1 MCKHLLWCYSCGCIR
16 NIQTQTCENIRQ
28 DGKCEDHVWNAED
41 GKGPCP
47 HDALTAF
54 NPYCTVAIVKKPFE
68 DTEVQLTEQAET
80 QSPRLMSLSSEV
92 PTNERNQAIIEMGL
106 DQLTS
111 VELHSKQQV
120 AEEDLFGVSPSS
132 EGQPSRPTLQVDVNL
147 SRRSSI
153 EHGLAEQTETPIQA
167 VIQTGRQLLDR
178 IPESYSRMHTEATMS
193 PAIPKNPSRK
203 PSDSLK
209 SQIPRPG
216 TPSLIPH
223 PGRGLTGKT
232 PTTAPKPNR
241 RTPSCASEIKDPA
254 DEMPLFLTKDSKQ
267 PIPVRKVTGSNSGKA
282 TGVSKLQ
289 QPKKW
294 Q

>member
-1 MCKHLLWCYSCGCIR
+1 MCKHLLWCYSC
-16 NIQTQTCENIRQ
+16 
-28 DGKCEDHVWNAED
+28 DHVWNAED

-47 HDALTAF
+47 HDALAAF

-68 DTEVQLTEQAET
+68 DAEVQLTEQAET
-80 QSPRLMSLSSEV
+80 QSPRPMSGDSEV
-92 PTNERNQAIIEMGL
+92 PTNEGNQAITEMGL
-106 DQLTS
+106 DRLTL

-120 AEEDLFGVSPSS
+120 AEEDPFGVSPSS
-132 EGQPSRPTLQVDVNL
+132 EKQSSRPTLQVDVNL
-147 SRRSSI
+147 GRRSSL
-153 EHGLAEQTETPIQA
+153 EHGLRLTEQTETPIQA

-178 IPESYSRMHTEATMS
+178 IPESYSRMHTEATTN

-203 PSDSLK
+203 PLDSLK

-223 PGRGLTGKT
+223 PGWGLTAKT
-232 PTTAPKPNR
+232 PTTASKPSSR
-241 RTPSCASEIKDPA
+241 ALSYGSEIKDLA
-254 DEMPLFLTKDSKQ
+254 DEMPVFLTKDSKQ
-267 PIPVRKVTGSNSGKA
+267 PIPVRRATGLNSEKA